1 MPSTGLPPAALEILR
16 CQQTLQPLE
25 ERDDGLYS
33 PAADLLYPV
42 RDGIVFMGYDI
53 AESAWMQETMEEER
67 LWQGTAAS
75 VQQDLDYLRGSAPA
89 LVDIINLIG
98 ALGAAPGK
106 KLIDV
111 GSGSGWG
118 SRLFAEAGY
127 DPWMVDFEPNS
138 LWLGGLYEHPAM
150 GPGKRVVADASL
162 MPFPDGTFDVAL
174 IKEFAHHVDD
184 KERLFAEVNR
194 VLRPGGL
201 CVLTE
206 PTHSVWIAVQKAR
219 GNDPDEGHTQHDITW
234 PETYLRALKRNGMRT
249 FWRGRHYPTT
259 EARSPV
265 TKLLKQ
271 RSIDAV
277 KQGRTMRDP
286 LAWLHEHVAGGDGY
300 MIALARKDVAVH
312 DRRPAKIRVVD
323 PAGMVATQ
331 ADRDVFI
338 PLRDVL
344 DESAKAL
351 A

>member
-1 MPSTGLPPAALEILR
+1 MPSTGLPPAAVEILR
-16 CQQTLQPLE
+16 CQQTLQRLE

-42 RDGIVFMGYDI
+42 RDGIVFMGYDA
-53 AESAWMQETMEEER
+53 AESEWMQETMEEER

-75 VQQDLDYLRGSAPA
+75 VQQDLEYLRGSAPA
-89 LVDIINLIG
+89 LVDIINVIG
-98 ALGAAPGK
+98 SLGAAPGRR
-106 KLIDV
+106 LIDV

-201 CVLTE
+201 CVLSE
-206 PTHSVWIAVQKAR
+206 PTHNVFVAVQKLR
-219 GNDPDEGHTQHDITW
+219 GNDPDEGHTQHEITW
-234 PETYLRALKRNGMRT
+234 PETYLRALSRNGMRT
-249 FWRGRHYPTT
+249 FWRGRHFPTT
-259 EARSPV
+259 EARSPLTRMV
-265 TKLLKQ
+265 KQ
-271 RSIDAV
+271 RAVDAL
-277 KQGRTMRDP
+277 KSGRSSRDP
-286 LAWLHEHVAGGDGY
+286 VSWLHEHLAGGDGY
-300 MIALARKDVAVH
+300 MIALARKDVAVS
-312 DRRPAKIRVVD
+312 RRRAAQIRVVD
-323 PAGMVATQ
+323 PARLVATQ

-338 PLRDVL
+338 PLRDTL
-344 DESAKAL
+344 DEAARRL
-351 A
+351 R